1 MANKLLA
8 TVDIG
13 SMSCI
18 MLIAAFE
25 EGKLV
30 PKLQKVKICK
40 LGEDIYEHGRI
51 TEKKIQELVDVM
63 TSFRMDL
70 HALGADIQAA
80 AMTEAMRKAEN
91 QEEVV
96 DAVEKAL
103 WFRPRIISGEEEGKL
118 TYRSVKEWHG
128 EGIVTIDIGGGSTEL
143 SNGETTFSIPVGALK
158 MFKAMGPIP
167 GPEYKKFVKET
178 FKEVSFK
185 GMTKKPVYLIGGTG
199 TALAM
204 VYLDKQ
210 YGTGVPS
217 SPDAPCPTIE
227 TVPKVKPVTVHF
239 LDNQYGNSRCS
250 SIDQP
255 SGTVTANPKQC
266 LVEAVRGPRVMSTN
280 FHNVGASVDEPCQV
294 ITANRKWHYLVN
306 PQFTCPGNSIEEP
319 CPTVIA
325 RQDKKPLSLAE
336 VKTSGSLPSFIK
348 KEDGTLVYEIYDTDS
363 DTLKQIKL
371 FMCAHG
377 IVDITMR
384 MLRIKELKL
393 IQVFPEDYV
402 LMGTQEEQ
410 KKYLG
415 NAVVTIMAKVWCE
428 AIADN
433 LARKTTASV
442 A

>member
-8 TVDIG
+8 TIDIG

-25 EGKLV
+25 DAPATPAPAPAPAENAETEAAPATEPRKILV
-30 PKLQKVKICK
+30 PKLQKIKICK

-70 HALGADIQAA
+70 HALGADIQAV
-80 AMTEAMRKAEN
+80 AMTEAMRRAEN
-91 QEEVV
+91 QEEVI

-158 MFKAMGPIP
+158 MYKAMGPIP

-204 VYLDKQ
+204 VFLDKQ
-210 YGTGVPS
+210 KFDYKAIEGLEIS
-217 SPDAPCPTIE
+217 IADLDAVTTRISNLSKELRAMLPGLENGRSDVIICGLFWLKSLLEKLRVERFFISTAGIRFGLLYPPE
-227 TVPKVKPVTVHF
+227 PEPEAKPKAKRTPPW
-239 LDNQYGNSRCS
+239 LKKKAEEENSADS
-250 SIDQP
+250 
-255 SGTVTANPKQC
+255 TA
-266 LVEAVRGPRVMSTN
+266 E
-280 FHNVGASVDEPCQV
+280 
-294 ITANRKWHYLVN
+294 
-306 PQFTCPGNSIEEP
+306 
-319 CPTVIA
+319 
-325 RQDKKPLSLAE
+325 
-336 VKTSGSLPSFIK
+336 
-348 KEDGTLVYEIYDTDS
+348 TDS
-363 DTLKQIKL
+363 
-371 FMCAHG
+371 A
-377 IVDITMR
+377 
-384 MLRIKELKL
+384 
-393 IQVFPEDYV
+393 
-402 LMGTQEEQ
+402 EE
-410 KKYLG
+410 G
-415 NAVVTIMAKVWCE
+415 
-428 AIADN
+428 
-433 LARKTTASV
+433 
-442 A
+442 